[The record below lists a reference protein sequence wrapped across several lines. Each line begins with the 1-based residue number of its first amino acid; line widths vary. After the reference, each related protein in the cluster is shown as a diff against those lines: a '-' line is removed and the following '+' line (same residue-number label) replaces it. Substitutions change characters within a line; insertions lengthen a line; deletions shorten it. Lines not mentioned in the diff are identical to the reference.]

1 LGWLL
6 KGWRRVVATGITATP
21 TGGVEDEHYI
31 PAKGFELEAYL
42 QAGDA
47 NGVHHLIRYLWA
59 RECALDE
66 PRPTSILDLAC
77 GSGYGTH
84 LLASSLPQATVV
96 GVDYDAKAVRR
107 AKSMYSRSNL
117 SFRLGD
123 VVAWE
128 ETIGGDTF
136 DLITS
141 FDTIEHV
148 NHREIML
155 ENLVG
160 HLRRSGRLLLS
171 TPCGGDVVIPAP
183 SWEYHKIE
191 YSAGSLYDFL
201 RRYFSEVLRP
211 EDGAL
216 PHLEVFERLRLTPV
230 SYLLRM
236 NPVVCR
242 GPIVIENP
250 YPSTAERTRGKR

>member
-1 LGWLL
+1 LSWLRRA
-6 KGWRRVVATGITATP
+6 WRSVAASSVTRAP
-21 TGGVEDEHYI
+21 TGMVEDEHYV

-66 PRPTSILDLAC
+66 PHPSSILDLAC

-96 GVDYDAKAVRR
+96 GADYDPRAVSQ
-107 AKSMYSRSNL
+107 ANSMYSGSNL
-117 SFRLGD
+117 SFRVGD
-123 VVAWE
+123 AVAWE
-128 ETIGGDTF
+128 ETIGGDAF
-136 DLITS
+136 DLITC
-141 FDTIEHV
+141 FDTLEHV
-148 NHREIML
+148 SHREIML

-171 TPCGGDVVIPAP
+171 TPCGGDVVIPVP
-183 SWEYHKIE
+183 PWEHHKIE

-211 EDGAL
+211 DDGAL
-216 PHLEVFERLRLTPV
+216 PHLEVFERLKGTPV
-230 SYLLRM
+230 GYLLRM

-250 YPSTAERTRGKR
+250 YPSTAARPRGDR